1 MPKKNFNPY
10 FSMYTKINSKWITDL
25 NRKSKTI
32 KLLKEIGIKLL
43 SLGFGKY
50 FFAITPEV
58 LSI

>member
-1 MPKKNFNPY
+1 MPKKKKNFNPY

-32 KLLKEIGIKLL
+32 KLLKEIGLNFYHF
-43 SLGFGKY
+43 GFGKY

-58 LSI
+58 